1 MKKVRAFCADPEVLA
16 RADKMAEILGINFS
30 KLVVK
35 ALKKYEEGIDGYS
48 KAQLGH
54 TEPFTKQP
62 DFTQV
67 LANQR
72 PIIFDKESIL
82 STDY

>member
-16 RADKMAEILGINFS
+16 RADKMAEILRINFS

-35 ALKKYEEGIDGYS
+35 ALKKYEEDIDGYS

-54 TEPFTKQP
+54 TEPIQFTEPP
-62 DFTQV
+62 DFMKAF
-67 LANQR
+67 ANQ
-72 PIIFDKESIL
+72 F
-82 STDY
+82 

>member
-16 RADKMAEILGINFS
+16 RADKMAEILGISFS
-30 KLVVK
+30 KLVVN

-54 TEPFTKQP
+54 TEPTEFTKQP
-62 DFTQV
+62 DFIQV

-72 PIIFDKESIL
+72 PIVFDKEI

>member
-35 ALKKYEEGIDGYS
+35 SLKKYEEDIDGYS

-72 PIIFDKESIL
+72 PIIFDKEI